1 MTLAVRRDHPSRLAR
16 RLGTADAVLMGL
28 GAMIGAGIF
37 AAVAPAAAAAG
48 RAVLV
53 ALVVAGGVAWL
64 NATSVA
70 QLARLY
76 PESGGAYVY
85 GRARLG
91 PFWGF
96 LAGWAFVS
104 GKLASCAAMALTFG
118 SYASPDAPLVAR
130 LLAIGA
136 VLALT
141 GVNVRGVEKT
151 AAATRGIVLLVL
163 ATLAAAVAAVF
174 TGGGADLSRILPSA
188 GSIAPRGTL
197 QAAGF
202 LFFAFAG
209 YARIATLGE
218 EVRDPLRTIP
228 RAISAALGITLLVY
242 AVVIAATL
250 AALDVR
256 VLAGS
261 AAPLALA
268 VESGRWGSVA
278 PVVRVGAA
286 VASLGVLLSLLAGV
300 SRTMF
305 AMAANGDLPRWLAAV
320 HPRTRVPHH
329 AEVAAGLTIAAS
341 VALVDLRSAI
351 GFSSFGV
358 LLHYAI
364 ANAAAWTLGGEER
377 TRPRALAALGVAGSA
392 VVALTL
398 PVRTAVT
405 GAGVLAIGAWAW
417 SRPGRLSP
425 PGDGR

>member
-1 MTLAVRRDHPSRLAR
+1 
-16 RLGTADAVLMGL
+16 
-28 GAMIGAGIF
+28 MIGAGIF

-48 RAVLV
+48 RAVLP
-53 ALVVAGGVAWL
+53 ALVVAAGVAWL

-70 QLARLY
+70 QLARIY

-91 PFWGF
+91 PLWGF

-118 SYASPDAPLVAR
+118 SYTFPEATLAAR

-141 GVNVRGVEKT
+141 GVNLRGVEKT
-151 AAATRGIVLLVL
+151 VAATRAIVVLVL
-163 ATLAAAVAAVF
+163 ATLGVAVAA
-174 TGGGADLSRILPSA
+174 TLAGGHTDLSTVLPSA
-188 GSIAPRGTL
+188 ESIEPRGVL

-218 EVRDPLRTIP
+218 EVRDPSRTIP
-228 RAISAALGITLLVY
+228 RAISAALGITLVVY
-242 AVVIAATL
+242 ALVIVATL

-256 VLAGS
+256 VLARS

-268 VESGRWGSVA
+268 VEGGRFGSVA
-278 PVVRVGAA
+278 PVVRLGAA

-305 AMAANGDLPRWLAAV
+305 AMAANHDLPTWLAAV

-329 AEVAAGLTIAAS
+329 AELAAGLAIAAS

-358 LLHYAI
+358 LFYYAI
-364 ANAAAWTLGGEER
+364 GNAAAWTLERGGR
-377 TRPRALAALGVAGSA
+377 TRPKLLAALGVVGSLA
-392 VVALTL
+392 VALTL
-398 PVRTAVT
+398 PVGTAVS
-405 GAGVLAIGAWAW
+405 GLGVLAVGAVIWFL
-417 SRPGRLSP
+417 PGARR
-425 PGDGR
+425 G